1 MKISTHHGYD
11 NHFIATDDQVTNA
24 SISLG
29 IKYHYDK
36 KQEKNDQSFS
46 FGPMTFDDVLKRVN
60 TSWHCKSVSA
70 IWYSY

>member
-1 MKISTHHGYD
+1 MVMIIISSPLMTKLQ
-11 NHFIATDDQVTNA
+11 TL

-60 TSWHCKSVSA
+60 TS
-70 IWYSY
+70 